1 MKKWFL
7 FSSWFKL
14 HLIVLLAFSTL
25 IGNLFIM
32 NTASGATLL
41 TVYGTK
47 TDDTLLPNARQLTSS
62 QPNNPTSFATTVN
75 TSTGWVEL
83 QAKGGTGSIGTSA
96 PNPSGNGFIWNDTAL
111 EGQQILA
118 GNWTASQDLK
128 TSSGTIVA
136 DVHVRAYKRSS
147 SGNYSL
153 IADMVAAGQTIGSGS
168 TLISLPAV
176 SSAAISFGT
185 GDKLYYDVVLK
196 ISSNSMSSGASIKMN
211 ENTMNAYVATPGYQT
226 APISNLITNLTVNDN
241 VSAANWSVQT
251 NIQTGDT
258 QYGDRTYTLTS
269 VPASIVGSD
278 WIRTANDSKTYTG
291 TALASFKVTSA
302 ADVYVAHN
310 DSITPKPSWLSGWT
324 NTGEALKNNQ
334 NNTYSLYKKTFNSGS
349 TVSLGDNG
357 NASTAVYTI
366 IVKASTGGPP
376 IDPII
381 DEIIKSTLD
390 GINSYGWD
398 PVNNGIYINW
408 NRSDPNKINCD
419 GSGLCDARGS
429 ATRHDSQNDIR
440 ALQHMYW
447 YKWRHPGD
455 TSQNAAI
462 ARLLPSVKSKYG
474 TTSSPK
480 GWMYYVLL
488 RLRDYTDNPSDV
500 AYWENVIASWA
511 QKQYNS
517 IDPVL
522 GVQHDK
528 NMGNCD
534 CGSNTIYL
542 DDAYRVDRQ
551 VELGAA
557 LVDAGTRFNHP
568 EWVTAGHK
576 QVMTVYNQTFSIV
589 YNLFPRIYVI
599 KDATY
604 GNNKV
609 WDTQAKIGEVS
620 EEIDALVRA
629 AAVTTNSTIKN
640 DFMSISKKMLN
651 AFRTQPIHD
660 TINGGYY
667 SKMYVGINYDGEPG
681 GKISSDKEMR
691 QGSLLGTLHIANA
704 AFSPA
709 SQWADLE
716 AEMLRVN
723 TKTLSDNPKGMFLP
737 NIAGNGTL
745 NGYPKSLAG
754 YTFHMN
760 ADWSLYGIENWVSNE
775 SNSLALLGLQQVLT
789 PWP

>member
-1 MKKWFL
+1 MRKLFL

-14 HLIVLLAFSTL
+14 HLIVLLACNML
-25 IGNLFIM
+25 VGNLLFI
-32 NTASGATLL
+32 TSASGATLL

-62 QPNNPTSFATTVN
+62 QPSNPTSYATTVN
-75 TSTGWVEL
+75 NSTGWVEL
-83 QAKGGTGSIGTSA
+83 LSRGGTGTIGSNA
-96 PNPSGNGFIWNDTAL
+96 PTPSGNGFIWNDTAL
-111 EGQQILA
+111 EGQQIVA

-128 TSSGTIVA
+128 TSSGTVVA

-147 SGNYSL
+147 TGNYTL
-153 IADMVAAGQTIGSGS
+153 IVDSVAAGQTIGSGS

-176 SSAAISFGT
+176 SGAAVSFGV
-185 GDKLYYDVVLK
+185 GDKLYFDIVLK
-196 ISSNSMSSGASIKMN
+196 INTNNMSSGASIKMN
-211 ENTMNAYVATPGYQT
+211 ENTMNGYLATPGYQ
-226 APISNLITNLTVNDN
+226 AASGSNLIANLTVNDSAN
-241 VSAANWSVQT
+241 AANWSVQS
-251 NIQTGDT
+251 NIQAGDM
-258 QYGDRTYTLTS
+258 QYGDRTYALTA
-269 VPASIVGSD
+269 VPASVAASD
-278 WIRTANDSKTYTG
+278 WIRTANDSKTFTG
-291 TALASFKVTSA
+291 TTLVSFKVNSA

-310 DSITPKPSWLSGWT
+310 DSITPKPAWMSGWT
-324 NTGEALKNNQ
+324 NTNEVVKNNQ
-334 NNTYSLYKKTFNSGS
+334 NNTYSLYKKSFNTGT

-357 NASTAVYTI
+357 NTSTALYMI
-366 IVKASTGGPP
+366 IVKASSGGPPP
-376 IDPII
+376 IDPVI
-381 DEIIKSTLD
+381 DGIIKTTLD

-398 PVNNGIYINW
+398 PANNGIYINW
-408 NRSDPNKINCD
+408 NRSDPNKINCA
-419 GSGLCDARGS
+419 GSGICDARGS

-455 TSQNAAI
+455 TSQNTAI
-462 ARLLPSVKSKYG
+462 ARLLPTVKSKYG
-474 TTSSPK
+474 STSSPK

-500 AYWENVIASWA
+500 AYWENVIVNWA
-511 QKQYNS
+511 QKQYTS

-568 EWVTAGHK
+568 EWVTAGHN
-576 QVMTVYNQTFSIV
+576 QVMTVYNQAFSNT
-589 YNLFPRIYVI
+589 YNLFTRIYVV

-604 GNNKV
+604 GNNKI

-629 AAVTTNSTIKN
+629 AAVTTNSIIKN
-640 DFMSISKKMLN
+640 DFMNISKKMLN
-651 AFRTQPIHD
+651 ALRTQPIHD
-660 TINGGYY
+660 TTNGGFYG
-667 SKMYVGINYDGEPG
+667 KMYVGTNYDGEPG
-681 GKISSDKEMR
+681 GKVSSDKEMR

-704 AFSPA
+704 VLSPA
-709 SQWADLE
+709 NQWSDLE
-716 AEMLRVN
+716 AEMLRVD
-723 TKTLSDNPKGMFLP
+723 TKTLSDNPRGMFLP
-737 NIAGNGTL
+737 NIAGSGTL

-754 YTFHMN
+754 YTFQMN
-760 ADWSLYGIENWVSNE
+760 ADWSIYGIENWVSNE

-789 PWP
+789 P